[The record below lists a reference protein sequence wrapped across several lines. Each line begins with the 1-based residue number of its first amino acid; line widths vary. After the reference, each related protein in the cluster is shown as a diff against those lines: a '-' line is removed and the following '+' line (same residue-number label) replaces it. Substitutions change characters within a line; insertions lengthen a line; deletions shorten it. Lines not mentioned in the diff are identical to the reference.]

1 MLRTDP
7 AALDRVDE
15 MGKPRVPAG
24 RVPGIS
30 LRRRALESILATAL
44 FLSFTTPAV
53 AAPTAFRI
61 VFPLHVGGHRIEE
74 PSRLP
79 TAAEIRAEK
88 RLRLTRYGLQ
98 LADAIVSA
106 IGYRAY
112 ARCLSCLAYPGGGPL
127 GSAPV
132 SAGTLSGDR
141 PAESDP
147 LIQPFSRGGILSLA
161 LGTLAYDFAD
171 ARIEKHWPVERR
183 AAADLIEIGAH
194 AWGISSWIPELKNIH
209 RTTTIAAACGT
220 QWQAKSYGQAFSDG
234 CVNAYYRAG
243 GPHAQPASG
252 TPVFPVCAPPQFKP
266 GAYLFATPGG
276 YFIATGTPCDN
287 LRSPFP

>member
-1 MLRTDP
+1 MQRVHGLPGRRTAFAFCA
-7 AALDRVDE
+7 AALSLAL
-15 MGKPRVPAG
+15 RVPA
-24 RVPGIS
+24 
-30 LRRRALESILATAL
+30 A
-44 FLSFTTPAV
+44 

-61 VFPLHVGGHRIEE
+61 MVPLHFGGHATNE
-74 PSRLP
+74 PSQFA

-88 RLRLTRYGLQ
+88 RLRMTRYGLQ
-98 LADAIVSA
+98 LVDAVVSA

-132 SAGTLSGDR
+132 SVANLNGDR

-147 LIQPFSRGGILSLA
+147 LIQPFSRGGMMPLA
-161 LGTLAYDFAD
+161 LGALAYDFVD
-171 ARIEKHWPVERR
+171 ARIEKRWSVRRR
-183 AAADLIEIGAH
+183 ATADVAEIGAH
-194 AWGISSWIPELKNIH
+194 AWGISTWVSELKSIH
-209 RTTTIAAACGT
+209 RDTVIASACGA
-220 QWQAKSYGQAFSDG
+220 QWQAKAYGPAFSDG
-234 CVNAYYRAG
+234 CVNQFYRAG
-243 GPHAQPASG
+243 SPVAPSAPG
-252 TPVFPVCAPPQFKP
+252 TPVVAVCAPAQFKP